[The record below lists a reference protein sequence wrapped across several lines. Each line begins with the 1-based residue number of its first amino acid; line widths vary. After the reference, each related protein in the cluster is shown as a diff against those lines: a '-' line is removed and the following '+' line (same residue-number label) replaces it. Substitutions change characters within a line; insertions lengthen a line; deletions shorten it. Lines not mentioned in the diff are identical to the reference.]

1 MVSKMATGILD
12 SIDSKQMVMSAFL
25 ILIAYVSL
33 KMINLGMM
41 ALKMDE
47 RKIHHDAL
55 RGY

>member
-1 MVSKMATGILD
+1 MATGTLD
-12 SIDSKQMVMSAFL
+12 SIDSKQKVMSAFL

-33 KMINLGMM
+33 KMIDLGMM

-47 RKIHHDAL
+47 KKIYHDAS